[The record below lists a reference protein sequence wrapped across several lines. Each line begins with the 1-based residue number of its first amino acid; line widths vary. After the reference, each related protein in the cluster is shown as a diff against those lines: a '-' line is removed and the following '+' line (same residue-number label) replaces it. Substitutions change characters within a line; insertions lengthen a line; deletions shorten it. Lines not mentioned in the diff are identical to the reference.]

1 MEEVKDDKTYKG
13 FVDRLTLGITR
24 GLENLPGVLDVGFV
38 EKPPAEKRC
47 LLSWEQVWRNF
58 S

>member
-1 MEEVKDDKTYKG
+1 MSPYAYMCIA
-13 FVDRLTLGITR
+13 FVCLT
-24 GLENLPGVLDVGFV
+24 ENLPGVLDVRFV

-58 S
+58 SLPENILKTKL